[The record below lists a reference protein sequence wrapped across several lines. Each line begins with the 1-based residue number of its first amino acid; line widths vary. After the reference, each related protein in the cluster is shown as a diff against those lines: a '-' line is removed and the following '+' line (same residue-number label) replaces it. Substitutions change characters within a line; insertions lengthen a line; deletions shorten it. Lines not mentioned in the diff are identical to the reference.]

1 MTRRGSCVAWDYDFP
16 PYAQRVCSTEMDL
29 AINHLWNVVERAG
42 ESSSAFLRAWNA
54 CVALENQWFGR
65 S

>member
-1 MTRRGSCVAWDYDFP
+1 
-16 PYAQRVCSTEMDL
+16 MDL